1 MKKQTQSLIICSTIL
16 ALLVS
21 ILILL
26 ISMPNSEI
34 TDTSTSESVSIP
46 EAFIS
51 KKIEDISKIQ
61 IKNLENEVNII
72 ANKNEGNIEF
82 TIPELA
88 SKNVSKTNV
97 EDFMK
102 VIREFRDKGTSIIF
116 SSHRMEHVELFCE
129 KLVIL
134 VKGKSVLSGSLKDI
148 KKNYQKKNIIID
160 ASVDENIL
168 RSLKGVEEV
177 NKVSNEFIVKIKSD
191 KYIKTVFD
199 YVKECDN
206 VLKFS
211 VEDAS
216 LNEIFVETVGG
227 LYEE

>member
-34 TDTSTSESVSIP
+34 TDTSMSESVNVP

-97 EDFMK
+97 EDFVKEILNMSPIQVVQENEDDLSTYGLNGDVPSISVFDNSGGK
-102 VIREFRDKGTSIIF
+102 VVLKLGAEAPLSIGNYLRIND
-116 SSHRMEHVELFCE
+116 EHKIYLISPFYAELF
-129 KLVIL
+129 
-134 VKGKSVLSGSLKDI
+134 KGDTERFL
-148 KKNYQKKNIIID
+148 
-160 ASVDENIL
+160 
-168 RSLKGVEEV
+168 
-177 NKVSNEFIVKIKSD
+177 NKQ
-191 KYIKTVFD
+191 
-199 YVKECDN
+199 
-206 VLKFS
+206 
-211 VEDAS
+211 
-216 LNEIFVETVGG
+216 
-227 LYEE
+227 

>member
-34 TDTSTSESVSIP
+34 TDTSTSESVSVP

-88 SKNVSKTNV
+88 SKNV
-97 EDFMK
+97 
-102 VIREFRDKGTSIIF
+102 
-116 SSHRMEHVELFCE
+116 
-129 KLVIL
+129 
-134 VKGKSVLSGSLKDI
+134 
-148 KKNYQKKNIIID
+148 
-160 ASVDENIL
+160 
-168 RSLKGVEEV
+168 
-177 NKVSNEFIVKIKSD
+177 
-191 KYIKTVFD
+191 
-199 YVKECDN
+199 
-206 VLKFS
+206 
-211 VEDAS
+211 
-216 LNEIFVETVGG
+216 
-227 LYEE
+227 